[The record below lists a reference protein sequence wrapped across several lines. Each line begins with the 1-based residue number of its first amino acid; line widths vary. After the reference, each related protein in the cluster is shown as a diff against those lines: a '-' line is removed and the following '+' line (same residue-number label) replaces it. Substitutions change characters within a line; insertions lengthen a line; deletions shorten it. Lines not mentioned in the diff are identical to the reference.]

1 MLVIWFSDHH
11 VTITSNAARINRS
24 IDLGVYAGVN
34 RSGIAESYSCDR
46 CPEFV
51 FVRNE
56 FRRYPLYLIEI
67 EHSCILVP
75 YTSLRYAKAL

>member
-11 VTITSNAARINRS
+11 VTITSNAARIKWS
-24 IDLGVYAGVN
+24 VDLGVYARVNWSGV
-34 RSGIAESYSCDR
+34 AESYSCDR

-51 FVRNE
+51 FVWNE
-56 FRRYPLYLIEI
+56 FRRDSLYLVEI

-75 YTSLRYAKAL
+75 DTSLRYAKAR